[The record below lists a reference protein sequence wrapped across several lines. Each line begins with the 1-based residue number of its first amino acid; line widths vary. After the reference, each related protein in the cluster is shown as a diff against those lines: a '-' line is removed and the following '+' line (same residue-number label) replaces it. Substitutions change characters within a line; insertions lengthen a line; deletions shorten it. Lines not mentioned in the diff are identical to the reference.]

1 MARAWVTDLW
11 VKDHI
16 VEAAD
21 GTTVKVSPT
30 SAQLKSIARLPE
42 EFRTSKYGRGKR
54 WKLAWYETIDGVK
67 RQRSKLFDSK
77 RDAEELQASLEE
89 DIRVGRYLQPANAD
103 RLVRD
108 VAKLWLRSKRRVKS
122 STMFNYQKITDSYIL
137 PQWGDWKIGRIDRE
151 ALEEWVTALQEGTA
165 KVKFNEVYGKAPRA
179 LGPSSLKNI
188 VRTVL
193 GQIMKFAVQQKWIA
207 ENPVQYVELPMVPR
221 TPVKETLTHE
231 QVDAHALAVQDVTG
245 ELRDYVAVQLL
256 TYSAPRI
263 NELFA
268 LQVMHLRFDDLEI
281 DIEQTWTR
289 KEGGGRTLGPPKNGD
304 SRIVP
309 MPEHVVEDLKTLV
322 KGLPK
327 SAFVFRSKDS
337 AEALWD
343 RNWHN
348 RVWTPAAKKSELIK
362 RFSKFSPHVLR
373 HTGIT
378 FAIAAGAD
386 IKVIQA
392 MAGHRSIEETLG
404 TYGHL
409 MPNRMSEVRQRM
421 AEHRASALRPRLK
434 VVGGTRLGHDDEQ

>member
-11 VKDHI
+11 VKDH
-16 VEAAD
+16 VTETAD
-21 GTTVKVSPT
+21 GTVVKVSPT
-30 SAQLKSIARLPE
+30 GAQLKSISKLPE
-42 EFRTSKYGRGKR
+42 QFRTAKFGRGKR
-54 WKLAWYETIDGVK
+54 WKLAWYESVDGVK

-89 DIRVGRYLQPANAD
+89 DIRVGRYLQPQNAD

-122 STMFNYQKITDSYIL
+122 STAFNYSKIVNAYIV

-151 ALEEWVTALQEGTA
+151 AVESWVSALQEGTA
-165 KVKFNEVYGKAPRA
+165 PVKFDESYAKAPRA
-179 LGPSSLKNI
+179 LGPSSIKNI
-188 VRTVL
+188 VRTVF
-193 GQIMKFAVQQKWIA
+193 GSIFNFAISQKWVA
-207 ENPVQYVELPMVPR
+207 ENPVRYVELPQVPR

-231 QVDAHALAVQDVTG
+231 QVDAMALAAQEVTG

-256 TYSAPRI
+256 TYAAPRI

-289 KEGGGRTLGPPKNGD
+289 AQSGGRETGPPKNGD
-304 SRIVP
+304 CRVVP
-309 MPEHVVEDLKTLV
+309 MPEHVVTDLKTLV
-322 KGLPK
+322 KGLP
-327 SAFVFRSKDS
+327 ATAYVFRAKGSS
-337 AEALWD
+337 EALWD

-348 RVWTPAAKKSELIK
+348 RVWTPAAKKSKLIG

-392 MAGHRSIEETLG
+392 MAGHRSIEETMG
-404 TYGHL
+404 TYGKL
-409 MPNRMSEVRQRM
+409 MPNRMSEVRERM
-421 AEHRASALRPRLK
+421 AEHRASALRPRLR